1 MRCPPVA
8 YSLLPSFHWNSQ
20 KGQLRMCFPLSMH
33 SSAEVRTASIEAIE
47 DFQTCSLRKNLHL
60 NCSLQ
65 FLGSFPRG
73 MFMALFSL
81 VLTKFNFITS
91 ALLHLVVSRRGTS
104 FYKIETFK
112 VVLSIN
118 PSFKMHYFFI
128 LNSYLNICLET
139 YQVSMSNIETQS
151 LEILFERILAF
162 LHILSTA
169 MVMSRIS

>member
-1 MRCPPVA
+1 MPSC
-8 YSLLPSFHWNSQ
+8 SLFPASVIPSETTEGKCAVPCQCTLLLMFTQH
-20 KGQLRMCFPLSMH
+20 QLRQFK
-33 SSAEVRTASIEAIE
+33 I
-47 DFQTCSLRKNLHL
+47 FKTCSLRKNLHL

-65 FLGSFPRG
+65 FLESFPHG

-91 ALLHLVVSRRGTS
+91 ALLHLVVSRKGTS

-112 VVLSIN
+112 VVLNIN

-128 LNSYLNICLET
+128 LNSYLNIYLKT
-139 YQVSMSNIETQS
+139 FQVSMSNIETQS
-151 LEILFERILAF
+151 LEILLERILAF

-169 MVMSRIS
+169 MVMPRIS

>member
-8 YSLLPSFHWNSQ
+8 YSQLPSFHQKPQ
-20 KGQLRMCFPLSMH
+20 KGQEGMCCPLSMYIT
-33 SSAEVRTASIEAIE
+33 AEVHIVRQFKI
-47 DFQTCSLRKNLHL
+47 FKTCSLRKNLHL

-65 FLGSFPRG
+65 FLKSFPHG
-73 MFMALFSL
+73 MFMAFFSL

-91 ALLHLVVSRRGTS
+91 ALLHLVMSRSGTS

-128 LNSYLNICLET
+128 LNSYLNICLKT
-139 YQVSMSNIETQS
+139 YPVSISNRKIQS
-151 LEILFERILAF
+151 LEILLERILTF

-169 MVMSRIS
+169 MAMPRIS